1 MHSVFP
7 QKNIHK
13 HNTDVIME
21 SMNAISLTLFEKILI
36 ASGMLFFVNAA
47 WLASGGGFEALL
59 YAAKTLYLIGIIILV
74 TES

>member
-13 HNTDVIME
+13 HNIGVIME

-47 WLASGGGFEALL
+47 WLASGGGFEAL

>member
-13 HNTDVIME
+13 HNTGVIME

-59 YAAKTLYLIGIIILV
+59 YAAKTLYLIWIIILV
-74 TES
+74 TEL

>member
-1 MHSVFP
+1 
-7 QKNIHK
+7 
-13 HNTDVIME
+13 ME

-47 WLASGGGFEALL
+47 WLASGGGFEAL

-74 TES
+74 TEL